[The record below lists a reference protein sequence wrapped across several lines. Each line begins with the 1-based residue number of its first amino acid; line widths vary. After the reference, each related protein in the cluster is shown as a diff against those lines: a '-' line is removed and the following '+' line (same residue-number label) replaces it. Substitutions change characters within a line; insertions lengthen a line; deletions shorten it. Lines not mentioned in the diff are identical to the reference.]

1 MTHKPLSLPVYR
13 PALAAFC
20 ALSLLGL
27 SACGES
33 ATPTPAVE
41 TANAQGLQALQSI
54 DVDKVP
60 AYALKPAAEKVGLTG
75 QLKIPASLI
84 LGADELGQLTAPP
97 QGLTAPPQ
105 GLTAPPQGLT
115 APPQGLLPA
124 QSIFGIRSVKSQG
137 LSTSFWV
144 EFFRDNFKLSV
155 SESGQAQKATI
166 HQTVIQFING
176 EPFFVASYVLPQLR
190 PNATYDLR
198 AQHPL
203 LNLQTRLDTGA
214 AGQTM
219 AADLDLGSTTV
230 DLVKAEAMRQ
240 NKRVNLAYLSTHLQA
255 LEATVAEA
263 LQKRFKSSA
272 DQALIDTAVRDFV
285 AELPAYVA
293 PTSIRIQE
301 SVTALKQ
308 GQPTLFSAVTT
319 FADQSKTQAVRWST
333 SAGDIASVQADGTVL
348 GLKAGTVQLT
358 AQALDNPALTHT
370 LTVRIDP

>member
-1 MTHKPLSLPVYR
+1 MTYQHPSFSMRRPV
-13 PALAAFC
+13 LAAVC
-20 ALSLLGL
+20 AFSFLGV
-27 SACGES
+27 SACGEQ
-33 ATPTPAVE
+33 TPASTPSE
-41 TANAQGLQALQSI
+41 TATNQGLQALQSV

-60 AYALKPAAEKVGLTG
+60 VYALKPAAEKVGLTG
-75 QLKIPASLI
+75 QLKIPANLI
-84 LGADELGQLTAPP
+84 LGAEELGQLTAPP

-115 APPQGLLPA
+115 APPQGLLPT

-176 EPFFVASYVLPQLR
+176 QPFFVASYVLPQLR
-190 PNATYDLR
+190 PNASYDVR

-240 NKRVNLAYLSTHLQA
+240 NKRVNLAYLGEHIQS

-272 DQALIDTAVRDFV
+272 EQALIDQAVKDFV

-293 PTSIRIQE
+293 PTAIRIQE
-301 SVTALKQ
+301 SVRDLKQ

-319 FADQSKTQAVRWST
+319 FADETQTRAVRWST
-333 SAGDIASVQADGTVL
+333 SAGDIASVQADGTVM
-348 GLKAGTVQLT
+348 GLKTGTVDLV
-358 AQALDNPALTHT
+358 AQALDNPTLTHT
-370 LTVRIDP
+370 LTVRIVP